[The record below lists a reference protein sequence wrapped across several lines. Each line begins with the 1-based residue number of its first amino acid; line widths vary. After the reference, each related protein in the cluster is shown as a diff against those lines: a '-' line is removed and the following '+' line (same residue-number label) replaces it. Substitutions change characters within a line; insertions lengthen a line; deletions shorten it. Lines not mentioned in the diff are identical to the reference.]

1 MEAVELQAIGSKA
14 PSEIGGTRA
23 IIAKARCA
31 SALFHGAMQ
40 RS

>member
-1 MEAVELQAIGSKA
+1 MEAVELQVIGAKA

-23 IIAKARCA
+23 IPRRR
-31 SALFHGAMQ
+31 SPRVALFHGAMQ